1 MIQYVNF
8 NQELGKE
15 KIPGRYIVIRES
27 LITKVKPENEIL
39 KWVLFRK
46 AEKWERRHTMQE
58 AEPEWEAD
66 KISHKSKTMRK
77 AEIQGVQQ
85 REKVGYIK

>member
-15 KIPGRYIVIRES
+15 KIPGGYIVIRES

-39 KWVLFRK
+39 K
-46 AEKWERRHTMQE
+46 
-58 AEPEWEAD
+58 
-66 KISHKSKTMRK
+66 
-77 AEIQGVQQ
+77 
-85 REKVGYIK
+85 